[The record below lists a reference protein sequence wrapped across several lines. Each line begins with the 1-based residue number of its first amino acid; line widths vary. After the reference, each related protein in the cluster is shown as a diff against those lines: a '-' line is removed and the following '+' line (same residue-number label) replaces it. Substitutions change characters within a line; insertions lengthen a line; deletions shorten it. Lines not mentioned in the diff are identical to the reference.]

1 MPTEIYCPFC
11 NTLIVES
18 TDISELYDEDG
29 NFIRDEFYDDDEDEN
44 RDEDFD
50 EEEEKSERLCDY
62 TDGECP
68 HLAFWSDWAYAGSRI
83 ESDWATEMIALS
95 CFLELCYD
103 SKDMITDQLILDLKQ
118 EVDAQIANYEDLTP
132 LEKDEISHRI
142 AEYLNGS
149 EDYVAELIPFVFPS
163 REVKFEVAFVCK
175 GDGVRGNGG
184 KIFMCIFMKEADE
197 INAN

>member
-29 NFIRDEFYDDDEDEN
+29 NFIRDEFYDDDDEN

-83 ESDWATEMIALS
+83 ESDWVAEMIALS

-103 SKDMITDQLILDLKQ
+103 SKDMITDQLILDLKH
-118 EVDAQIANYEDLTP
+118 EVDAQIANYGDLTP
-132 LEKDEISHRI
+132 LDKDEIARRI
-142 AEYLNGS
+142 AVYLNGT
-149 EDYVAELIPFVFPS
+149 EDYVTKLIPFVFFGH
-163 REVKFEVAFVCK
+163 EVKFEVAFVCK
-175 GDGVRGNGG
+175 GDGVRGDGG
-184 KIFMCIFMKEADE
+184 KTFMCIFMKEADKT
-197 INAN
+197 NAN